1 MTFFANFRRIVSR
14 NSRFTSLVFC
24 WLFGLIVGYCLLEP
38 FFLPLMR
45 SFALQPVSIV
55 GYLVSLFLP
64 FICSYV
70 AIISDKPIII
80 MVVCF
85 LKAVA
90 FGFTG
95 ALISQFFYSASWL
108 VRLLLMFSD
117 SWFLI
122 ILFILWFRRFSDFN
136 IHGSMDILVTALL
149 GIGISIADFFWIS
162 PIVFRLF

>member
-1 MTFFANFRRIVSR
+1 MTFFVNFRRFFSR
-14 NSRFTSLVFC
+14 NGRFTSLVFC

-45 SFALQPVSIV
+45 SVALQPVSIV

-64 FICSYV
+64 FVGSYV

-80 MVVCF
+80 MIVCF

-108 VRLLLMFSD
+108 VRFLLMFSD
-117 SWFLI
+117 SWFLFV
-122 ILFILWFRRFSDFN
+122 LFILWFRRFSDFN